1 MSDDAI
7 GEGSAG
13 GSARRTFRTRLD
25 EQVTEV
31 DDEVVS
37 RRKRRSEP
45 MPLSEPL
52 ARSEPMLPNRDATE
66 VGPPLARRSRRGWI
80 IALLLVLAAASAAL
94 WLHPLQ
100 VQQQGGH
107 RGGGRFR
114 GGGDLAQPV
123 AVASV
128 TQADIPI
135 VLEALGTVTP
145 LSTVTVRAQVSGQ
158 ITQIG
163 FTEGQNVKKG
173 DFLAQIDART
183 LTASLHQWQ
192 GQLEHDQ
199 ALLADAKLDLDRDLK
214 LTSNA
219 ITQQAV
225 DLQRATVQSDEGTVV
240 SDQAQIE
247 AVQVNIANSHI
258 TAPADGRIGL
268 RLIDQGNYVTP
279 GDSTGIAV
287 IAEMQPISVLFSLPE
302 DSLAQVLE
310 QTHGNAGL
318 KATLFDRND
327 TKQIAEGTLRTID
340 NQIDPTTGTV
350 KLRAVFP
357 NTDGVLYPNQ
367 FVNVHLLVRT
377 LTGVSVL
384 PNAAI
389 QHGAPGTFVYQ
400 LNDDSTVSVKT
411 VSLGPGNATVTQLLA
426 GLPQGA
432 KVVVDGVDRL
442 KDGAKVTVPD
452 NGAAPAP
459 GGSGAAPQP
468 QATSEGSAAGGAPA
482 ASADNNTPA
491 VNPAGAPAMSNGQGT
506 GPAGAG
512 AGAAGDASGGKQGHR
527 HHRDGNGRRN
537 GGAGNAGAPDNGG
550 DSGASQ

>member
-1 MSDDAI
+1 M
-7 GEGSAG
+7 
-13 GSARRTFRTRLD
+13 
-25 EQVTEV
+25 

-37 RRKRRSEP
+37 RRELRSKAAP
-45 MPLSEPL
+45 PSGPVTPGEPL
-52 ARSEPMLPNRDATE
+52 TGVRPVVM
-66 VGPPLARRSRRGWI
+66 RRSRRGWI
-80 IALLLVLAAASAAL
+80 VALLLVLAAVGGAF
-94 WLHPLQ
+94 WLHPIQ
-100 VQQQGGH
+100 VHQQGSQ

-123 AVASV
+123 AVAPV
-128 TQADIPI
+128 AQADIPI
-135 VLEALGTVTP
+135 VLEALGTVTS
-145 LSTVTVRAQVSGQ
+145 LSTVTVRSQVSGQ
-158 ITQIG
+158 ITAIG
-163 FTEGQNVKKG
+163 FSEGQMVKKG
-173 DFLAQIDART
+173 DFLAQMDDRT
-183 LTASLHQWQ
+183 LNASLHQLQ
-192 GQLEHDQ
+192 GQLQHDQ

-219 ITQQAV
+219 VTQQAV
-225 DLQRATVQSDEGTVV
+225 DLQRATVQSDEGTVM

-247 AVQVNIANSHI
+247 GVQVNIANSHI

-268 RLIDQGNYVTP
+268 RLVDQGNYVTP

-287 IAEMQPISVLFSLPE
+287 IARMQPISVLFSLTE

-310 QTHGNAGL
+310 QTHGNPGL
-318 KATLFDRND
+318 KASLFDRND
-327 TKQIAEGTLRTID
+327 TNQVAEGTLQTID

-357 NTDGVLYPNQ
+357 NADGALYPNQ

-411 VSLGPGNATVTQLLA
+411 VSLGPGNATVTQLLS
-426 GLPQGA
+426 GLAPDG

-452 NGAAPAP
+452 NGTAPI
-459 GGSGAAPQP
+459 SGAASPAPP
-468 QATSEGSAAGGAPA
+468 QAAGTGSAAAGAPA
-482 ASADNNTPA
+482 ANPGNPPA
-491 VNPAGAPAMSNGQGT
+491 TSSGQGAGST
-506 GPAGAG
+506 GHDSAGEG
-512 AGAAGDASGGKQGHR
+512 TAASGDASGHKHHR
-527 HHRDGNGRRN
+527 HNRRDGG
-537 GGAGNAGAPDNGG
+537 GGAGNGG
-550 DSGASQ
+550 DSGESR

>member
-1 MSDDAI
+1 MAQPPCATSRR
-7 GEGSAG
+7 GCGSKK
-13 GSARRTFRTRLD
+13 
-25 EQVTEV
+25 QVREV

-37 RRKRRSEP
+37 RRKPRGERVPRSEP
-45 MPLSEPL
+45 AARREPVLPSEP
-52 ARSEPMLPNRDATE
+52 ATE
-66 VGPPLARRSRRGWI
+66 VRPAVARRSRRGWI
-80 IALLLVLAAASAAL
+80 VVLLLIVAAAGVAY
-94 WLHPLQ
+94 WLHPVQLQ
-100 VQQQGGH
+100 QEGG
-107 RGGGRFR
+107 RRGGRFR
-114 GGGDLAQPV
+114 GGDLAQPV
-123 AVASV
+123 AVAPV

-135 VLEALGTVTP
+135 VLEALGTVTS

-173 DFLAQIDART
+173 DFLAQIDDRT
-183 LTASLHQWQ
+183 LNASQHQLQ

-225 DLQRATVQSDEGTVV
+225 DLQRATVQSDEGTVM

-268 RLIDQGNYVTP
+268 RLVDQGNYVTP
-279 GDSTGIAV
+279 GDNTGIAV
-287 IAEMQPISVLFSLPE
+287 IAKMQPISVLFSLPE
-302 DSLAQVLE
+302 DSLAEVLE

-327 TKQIAEGTLRTID
+327 TKQIAEGTLQTID

-350 KLRAVFP
+350 KLRAVFA
-357 NTDGVLYPNQ
+357 NADGALYPNQ

-377 LTGVSVL
+377 LTGVTVL

-411 VSLGPGNATVTQLLA
+411 VTLGPGNATVTQLLS

-452 NGAAPAP
+452 NAAPAA
-459 GGSGAAPQP
+459 GAAAAGATAPAQP
-468 QATSEGSAAGGAPA
+468 QAGSAAGGAPA
-482 ASADNNTPA
+482 ANTANTPA
-491 VNPAGAPAMSNGQGT
+491 ANPGAAPAASNGQGD
-506 GPAGAG
+506 GSAGQ
-512 AGAAGDASGGKQGHR
+512 GAAAPGDASGQKHHR
-527 HHRDGNGRRN
+527 HHRRDGNGN
-537 GGAGNAGAPDNGG
+537 AGDSGNAGGGNGDG
-550 DSGASQ
+550 SGQGQ

>member
-1 MSDDAI
+1 M
-7 GEGSAG
+7 
-13 GSARRTFRTRLD
+13 
-25 EQVTEV
+25 

-37 RRKRRSEP
+37 RRKRRNVAARP
-45 MPLSEPL
+45 SEPL
-52 ARSEPMLPNRDATE
+52 AE
-66 VGPPLARRSRRGWI
+66 VSPPVARRSRRGWI
-80 IALLLVLAAASAAL
+80 VALLVLAAAAGVAF
-94 WLHPLQ
+94 WLHPGQ
-100 VQQQGGH
+100 VQQEGGH

-123 AVASV
+123 AVAPV
-128 TQADIPI
+128 ARADIPI

-163 FTEGQNVKKG
+163 FTEGQMVKKG
-173 DFLAQIDART
+173 DFLAQIDDRT
-183 LTASLHQWQ
+183 LNASLHQLQ
-192 GQLEHDQ
+192 GQLQHDQ

-219 ITQQAV
+219 VTQQAV
-225 DLQRATVQSDEGTVV
+225 DLQRATVQADEGTVM

-258 TAPADGRIGL
+258 AAPADGRIGL
-268 RLIDQGNYVTP
+268 RLVDQGNYVTP
-279 GDSTGIAV
+279 GDGTGIAV
-287 IAEMQPISVLFSLPE
+287 ITQMQPISVLFSLPE

-310 QTHGNAGL
+310 QTHDNVGL

-327 TKQIAEGTLRTID
+327 TKQIADGTLQTID

-357 NTDGVLYPNQ
+357 NGDGALYPNQ

-411 VSLGPGNATVTQLLA
+411 VSLGPGNATVTQLLS
-426 GLPQGA
+426 GLAPGT

-459 GGSGAAPQP
+459 GGNGTAS
-468 QATSEGSAAGGAPA
+468 QAEGSAAGGEAGGTPA
-482 ASADNNTPA
+482 TGNATPA
-491 VNPAGAPAMSNGQGT
+491 VNSGGAPAMSDRQGN
-506 GPAGAG
+506 
-512 AGAAGDASGGKQGHR
+512 GAAGNDAAGGAADAAGEASGRKQGHHR
-527 HHRDGNGRRN
+527 HRDGNGHRR
-537 GGAGNAGAPDNGG
+537 GGSAGAADNRAGG
-550 DSGASQ
+550 GFGDGQ

>member
-1 MSDDAI
+1 
-7 GEGSAG
+7 
-13 GSARRTFRTRLD
+13 
-25 EQVTEV
+25 V

-37 RRKRRSEP
+37 RRKRRREP
-45 MPLSEPL
+45 V
-52 ARSEPMLPNRDATE
+52 ARSEPVIE
-66 VGPPLARRSRRGWI
+66 VRPPVVRRSWRGWI
-80 IALLLVLAAASAAL
+80 VALLLVVAAAGVAY
-94 WLHPLQ
+94 WLHPVQ
-100 VQQQGGH
+100 VQQEGG
-107 RGGGRFR
+107 RRAGRFR
-114 GGGDLAQPV
+114 GGDLAQPV
-123 AVASV
+123 AVAPV

-135 VLEALGTVTP
+135 VLEALGTVTS
-145 LSTVTVRAQVSGQ
+145 LSTVTVRPQVSGQ

-173 DFLAQIDART
+173 DFLAQIDDRT
-183 LTASLHQWQ
+183 LMASLHQLQ
-192 GQLEHDQ
+192 GQLQHDQ

-219 ITQQAV
+219 VTQQAV
-225 DLQRATVQSDEGTVV
+225 DLQRATVQSDEGTVM

-268 RLIDQGNYVTP
+268 RLVDQGNYVTP

-310 QTHGNAGL
+310 QTHGNVEL
-318 KATLFDRND
+318 KASLFDRND
-327 TKQIAEGTLRTID
+327 TKEIAEGTLRTID
-340 NQIDPTTGTV
+340 NQIDPSTGTV

-357 NTDGVLYPNQ
+357 NTDGALYPNQ

-400 LNDDSTVSVKT
+400 LNDDGTVSVKT
-411 VSLGPGNATVTQLLA
+411 VSLGPGNATVTQLLS
-426 GLPQGA
+426 GLGPGA

-452 NGAAPAP
+452 NSAAPV
-459 GGSGAAPQP
+459 SGATGSAAQP
-468 QATSEGSAAGGAPA
+468 QAASTANAGAGVPATGSAPA
-482 ASADNNTPA
+482 ANSGN
-491 VNPAGAPAMSNGQGT
+491 APAATNGQG
-506 GPAGAG
+506 GGSAGRGTDAS
-512 AGAAGDASGGKQGHR
+512 GDASGQK
-527 HHRDGNGRRN
+527 HHRRHRRDGS
-537 GGAGNAGAPDNGG
+537 GNAGDSGNAGTGGNGG

>member
-1 MSDDAI
+1 
-7 GEGSAG
+7 
-13 GSARRTFRTRLD
+13 
-25 EQVTEV
+25 V
-31 DDEVVS
+31 DDEVANRLRPPKEAVIDVKPAAM
-37 RRKRRSEP
+37 RRR
-45 MPLSEPL
+45 
-52 ARSEPMLPNRDATE
+52 
-66 VGPPLARRSRRGWI
+66 RRGWI
-80 IALLLVLAAASAAL
+80 VALVLVVAGAGVAL
-94 WLHPLQ
+94 WLHPVPSRQ
-100 VQQQGGH
+100 ESG

-173 DFLAQIDART
+173 DFLAQIDDRT

-219 ITQQAV
+219 ITHQAV

-268 RLIDQGNYVTP
+268 RLVDQGNYVTP

-327 TKQIAEGTLRTID
+327 TKQIAEGTLQTID

-357 NTDGVLYPNQ
+357 NTDGALYPNQ

-400 LNDDSTVSVKT
+400 LNDDSTVSVKA

-432 KVVVDGVDRL
+432 RVVVDGVDRL

-468 QATSEGSAAGGAPA
+468 QATGEGGAAGGAPA
-482 ASADNNTPA
+482 ASAGNNTPV

-512 AGAAGDASGGKQGHR
+512 AGAAGDASSGKQGHR

>member
-1 MSDDAI
+1 M
-7 GEGSAG
+7 
-13 GSARRTFRTRLD
+13 
-25 EQVTEV
+25 

-37 RRKRRSEP
+37 RRKRRNVP
-45 MPLSEPL
+45 APPSEPL
-52 ARSEPMLPNRDATE
+52 TE
-66 VGPPLARRSRRGWI
+66 VRPVAVRRSRRGWI
-80 IALLLVLAAASAAL
+80 VALLLVLTAAGVAF
-94 WLHPLQ
+94 WLHPVQ
-100 VQQQGGH
+100 VRQEAGH

-123 AVASV
+123 AVAPV
-128 TQADIPI
+128 TKADIPI

-145 LSTVTVRAQVSGQ
+145 LSAVTVRAQVSGQ
-158 ITQIG
+158 ITQIA

-173 DFLAQIDART
+173 DFLAQIDDRT

-268 RLIDQGNYVTP
+268 RLVDQGNYVTP

-310 QTHGNAGL
+310 QTHGNTGL

-327 TKQIAEGTLRTID
+327 TKQIAEGTLQTID

-357 NTDGVLYPNQ
+357 NADGALYPNQ

-411 VSLGPGNATVTQLLA
+411 VTLGPGNATVTQLLS
-426 GLPQGA
+426 GLAPGA

-452 NGAAPAP
+452 NSAAPAV
-459 GGSGAAPQP
+459 GATTSQP
-468 QATSEGSAAGGAPA
+468 QAGSGSAAGGAPPVA
-482 ASADNNTPA
+482 AGNTA
-491 VNPAGAPAMSNGQGT
+491 TTNSGGAPAASNGQGNGSAGE
-506 GPAGAG
+506 GPGASG
-512 AGAAGDASGGKQGHR
+512 DTSGQKHHRRHDGNGRRRNGNAGAAGDGGGGSGEGQ
-527 HHRDGNGRRN
+527 
-537 GGAGNAGAPDNGG
+537 
-550 DSGASQ
+550 

>member
-1 MSDDAI
+1 M
-7 GEGSAG
+7 
-13 GSARRTFRTRLD
+13 
-25 EQVTEV
+25 

-37 RRKRRSEP
+37 RRKPRERVPASEP
-45 MPLSEPL
+45 VTPGEPVTQVRP
-52 ARSEPMLPNRDATE
+52 APA
-66 VGPPLARRSRRGWI
+66 VARRSRRGWLV
-80 IALLLVLAAASAAL
+80 ALLLVVAATGVAY
-94 WLHPLQ
+94 WLHPVQL
-100 VQQQGGH
+100 QQQGGH

-114 GGGDLAQPV
+114 GGDLAQPV
-123 AVASV
+123 AVAPV
-128 TQADIPI
+128 AQADIPI

-173 DFLAQIDART
+173 DFLAQIDDRA

-199 ALLADAKLDLDRDLK
+199 ALLADARLDLDRDLK

-225 DLQRATVQSDEGTVV
+225 DLQRATVQSDEGTVM

-268 RLIDQGNYVTP
+268 RLVDQGNYVTP
-279 GDSTGIAV
+279 GDATGIAV
-287 IAEMQPISVLFSLPE
+287 ITEMQPISVLFSLPE

-310 QTHGNAGL
+310 QTHGSAEL

-350 KLRAVFP
+350 KLRAVFA
-357 NTDGVLYPNQ
+357 NADGALYPNQ

-377 LTGVSVL
+377 LSGVTVL

-400 LNDDSTVSVKT
+400 LNDDNTVSVKT
-411 VSLGPGNATVTQLLA
+411 VTLGPGNATVTQLVS

-452 NGAAPAP
+452 NAAPTAAATPTAGAAPAP
-459 GGSGAAPQP
+459 AATGAAAQP
-468 QATSEGSAAGGAPA
+468 QAAGTGSAPA
-482 ASADNNTPA
+482 ANPTDTPA
-491 VNPAGAPAMSNGQGT
+491 ANPGNAPATSNGQGD
-506 GPAGAG
+506 GSAGE
-512 AGAAGDASGGKQGHR
+512 GAAAPGDASGHKHR
-527 HHRDGNGRRN
+527 HHRRDGN
-537 GGAGNAGAPDNGG
+537 GNAGAGGNGG

>member
-1 MSDDAI
+1 MRL
-7 GEGSAG
+7 EG
-13 GSARRTFRTRLD
+13 
-25 EQVTEV
+25 QVREV

-37 RRKRRSEP
+37 RRKRRNVP
-45 MPLSEPL
+45 APPSEPL
-52 ARSEPMLPNRDATE
+52 AE
-66 VGPPLARRSRRGWI
+66 VRPPVARRSRRGWI
-80 IALLLVLAAASAAL
+80 VALLLVVAAAGVAF
-94 WLHPLQ
+94 WLHPVQ

-107 RGGGRFR
+107 RGGRFR
-114 GGGDLAQPV
+114 GGDLAQPV
-123 AVASV
+123 AVAPV
-128 TQADIPI
+128 AQADIPI

-163 FTEGQNVKKG
+163 FTEGQNVKRG
-173 DFLAQIDART
+173 DFLAQIDDRT
-183 LTASLHQWQ
+183 LNASLHQWQ

-225 DLQRATVQSDEGTVV
+225 DLQRATVQSDEGTVM

-279 GDSTGIAV
+279 GDATGIAV
-287 IAEMQPISVLFSLPE
+287 IAQMQPISVLFSLPE

-327 TKQIAEGTLRTID
+327 TKEIAEGTLQTID

-357 NTDGVLYPNQ
+357 NIDGVLYPNQ

-389 QHGAPGTFVYQ
+389 QHGASGTFVYQ

-411 VSLGPGNATVTQLLA
+411 VTLGPGNATVTQLLS
-426 GLPQGA
+426 GLAPGA

-452 NGAAPAP
+452 NAVPASGTAPAAGAAPA
-459 GGSGAAPQP
+459 QP
-468 QATSEGSAAGGAPA
+468 QAAGASSPAAGTSPA
-482 ASADNNTPA
+482 SFGNTPA
-491 VNPAGAPAMSNGQGT
+491 NSDNATAATNGQG
-506 GPAGAG
+506 GRAGEG
-512 AGAAGDASGGKQGHR
+512 ADASGDASGRKHHR
-527 HHRDGNGRRN
+527 HHRRD
-537 GGAGNAGAPDNGG
+537 GGANAGSGGNGG
-550 DSGASQ
+550 DSGQGQ

>member
-1 MSDDAI
+1 M
-7 GEGSAG
+7 
-13 GSARRTFRTRLD
+13 
-25 EQVTEV
+25 
-31 DDEVVS
+31 DDEVANRLRPPKEAVIDVKPAAM
-37 RRKRRSEP
+37 RRR
-45 MPLSEPL
+45 
-52 ARSEPMLPNRDATE
+52 
-66 VGPPLARRSRRGWI
+66 RRGWI
-80 IALLLVLAAASAAL
+80 VALLLVVVGAGVAL
-94 WLHPLQ
+94 WLHPVPSRQ
-100 VQQQGGH
+100 ESG

-123 AVASV
+123 AVAPV

-173 DFLAQIDART
+173 DFLAQIDDRT

-225 DLQRATVQSDEGTVV
+225 DLQRATVQSDEGTVM

-327 TKQIAEGTLRTID
+327 TKQIAEGTLQTID

-357 NTDGVLYPNQ
+357 NADGVLYPNQ

-452 NGAAPAP
+452 SGAAPAP

-468 QATSEGSAAGGAPA
+468 QATGEGGATGGAPA
-482 ASADNNTPA
+482 ASAGNNTPA

-506 GPAGAG
+506 GPAGGG

>member
-1 MSDDAI
+1 MRL
-7 GEGSAG
+7 EG
-13 GSARRTFRTRLD
+13 
-25 EQVTEV
+25 QVTEV

-37 RRKRRSEP
+37 RRKRREVP
-45 MPLSEPL
+45 APPSEPL
-52 ARSEPMLPNRDATE
+52 VE
-66 VGPPLARRSRRGWI
+66 VRPPVARRSRRGWI
-80 IALLLVLAAASAAL
+80 VALLLVVAAAGVAF
-94 WLHPLQ
+94 WLHPVQ
-100 VQQQGGH
+100 VQQQAGH
-107 RGGGRFR
+107 RGGGRFG

-123 AVASV
+123 AVAPV
-128 TQADIPI
+128 AQADIPI
-135 VLEALGTVTP
+135 VLEALGTVTS
-145 LSTVTVRAQVSGQ
+145 LSTVTVRSQVSGQ

-173 DFLAQIDART
+173 DFLAQIDDRT

-219 ITQQAV
+219 VTQQAV
-225 DLQRATVQSDEGTVV
+225 DLQRATVQSDEGTVM

-268 RLIDQGNYVTP
+268 RLVDQGNYVTP
-279 GDSTGIAV
+279 GDGTGIAV
-287 IAEMQPISVLFSLPE
+287 IAQMQPISVLFSLPE

-310 QTHGNAGL
+310 QTHGNIGL

-327 TKQIAEGTLRTID
+327 TKQIAEGTLQTID

-357 NTDGVLYPNQ
+357 NADGALYPNQ

-400 LNDDSTVSVKT
+400 LNDDNTVSVKT
-411 VSLGPGNATVTQLLA
+411 VSLGPGNATVTQLLS
-426 GLPQGA
+426 GLAPGA

-452 NGAAPAP
+452 NTAAPTHGAASPAQPKATGTAAAPA
-459 GGSGAAPQP
+459 A
-468 QATSEGSAAGGAPA
+468 AAG
-482 ASADNNTPA
+482 NTPA
-491 VNPAGAPAMSNGQGT
+491 ANPASAPTTSGGQGAGSTGGAAGQGT
-506 GPAGAG
+506 
-512 AGAAGDASGGKQGHR
+512 DASGDAAGRKHHQHHR
-527 HHRDGNGRRN
+527 RDGNGNGNAGN
-537 GGAGNAGAPDNGG
+537 GGASG
-550 DSGASQ
+550 DGQ

>member
-1 MSDDAI
+1 M
-7 GEGSAG
+7 
-13 GSARRTFRTRLD
+13 
-25 EQVTEV
+25 

-37 RRKRRSEP
+37 RRKLRSKP
-45 MPLSEPL
+45 ARPSEPL
-52 ARSEPMLPNRDATE
+52 AE
-66 VGPPLARRSRRGWI
+66 VRPVVARRSRRGWI
-80 IALLLVLAAASAAL
+80 VALLVVVAAAGAAF
-94 WLHPLQ
+94 WLHPVQ
-100 VQQQGGH
+100 VRQQGGL
-107 RGGGRFR
+107 RGGRFR
-114 GGGDLAQPV
+114 GGDQAQPV
-123 AVASV
+123 AVAPV

-158 ITQIG
+158 ITQIA

-173 DFLAQIDART
+173 DFLAQIDDRT

-199 ALLADAKLDLDRDLK
+199 ALLADARLDLDRDLK

-225 DLQRATVQSDEGTVV
+225 DLQRATVQSDEGTVM

-247 AVQVNIANSHI
+247 AVEVNIANSHI

-268 RLIDQGNYVTP
+268 RLVDQGNYVTP
-279 GDSTGIAV
+279 GDGTGIAV
-287 IAEMQPISVLFSLPE
+287 IAQMSPMSVLFSLPE

-318 KATLFDRND
+318 KASLFDRND
-327 TKQIAEGTLRTID
+327 TKQIAEGTLQTID

-357 NTDGVLYPNQ
+357 NADGALYPNQ

-377 LTGVSVL
+377 LTGINVL

-400 LNDDSTVSVKT
+400 LKGDGTVSVKT
-411 VSLGPGNATVTQLLA
+411 VSLGPGNATVTQLLS
-426 GLPQGA
+426 GLAPGA
-432 KVVVDGVDRL
+432 RVVVDGVDRL
-442 KDGAKVTVPD
+442 KDGAKVIVPD
-452 NGAAPAP
+452 NSAVP
-459 GGSGAAPQP
+459 
-468 QATSEGSAAGGAPA
+468 AAGGNSTAPTPGGNGAATPPQAPPAGTGNDAPA
-482 ASADNNTPA
+482 ANSG
-491 VNPAGAPAMSNGQGT
+491 GAPAMSNGQGN
-506 GPAGAG
+506 GSAGAD
-512 AGAAGDASGGKQGHR
+512 AADDAPGRKQGHR
-527 HHRDGNGRRN
+527 RHHDGNGHRRD
-537 GGAGNAGAPDNGG
+537 GGAGNAGAADNGG
-550 DSGASQ
+550 GGTGDGQ

>member
-1 MSDDAI
+1 MRL
-7 GEGSAG
+7 EG
-13 GSARRTFRTRLD
+13 
-25 EQVTEV
+25 QVGDV

-37 RRKRRSEP
+37 RRKPRSERVP
-45 MPLSEPL
+45 SSERVPPSEPVT
-52 ARSEPMLPNRDATE
+52 RSESLTE
-66 VGPPLARRSRRGWI
+66 VRPVAVRRSRRGWI
-80 IALLLVLAAASAAL
+80 IALLLVLAAAGAAF
-94 WLHPLQ
+94 WLHPVQL
-100 VQQQGGH
+100 QQQGGH

-123 AVASV
+123 AVAPV

-173 DFLAQIDART
+173 DFLAQIDDRA
-183 LTASLHQWQ
+183 LNASLHQWQ

-219 ITQQAV
+219 VTQQAI
-225 DLQRATVQSDEGTVV
+225 DLQRATVQSDEGTVM

-268 RLIDQGNYVTP
+268 RLVDQGNYVTP

-327 TKQIAEGTLRTID
+327 TKEIAEGTLQTID

-357 NTDGVLYPNQ
+357 NTDGALYPNQ

-377 LTGVSVL
+377 LAGVNVL

-400 LNDDSTVSVKT
+400 LNDDNTVSVRT
-411 VSLGPGNATVTQLLA
+411 VSLGPGNAAVTQLLS
-426 GLPQGA
+426 GLSPGA

-452 NGAAPAP
+452 SSAVPASGGNGVAT
-459 GGSGAAPQP
+459 QP
-468 QATSEGSAAGGAPA
+468 QAAGGEVSGTPAAGTGNDRPA
-482 ASADNNTPA
+482 FNS
-491 VNPAGAPAMSNGQGT
+491 AGAPAMSNGEGN
-506 GPAGAG
+506 GSAGGSAT
-512 AGAAGDASGGKQGHR
+512 AAGDASGRKQGHHR
-527 HHRDGNGRRN
+527 HYDGNGHRRD
-537 GGAGNAGAPDNGG
+537 GSAGAADSGG
-550 DSGASQ
+550 DSGQGQ

>member
-1 MSDDAI
+1 M
-7 GEGSAG
+7 
-13 GSARRTFRTRLD
+13 
-25 EQVTEV
+25 

-52 ARSEPMLPNRDATE
+52 VRGEPVLPDRDATE
-66 VGPPLARRSRRGWI
+66 VQPVVARRSRRGWI
-80 IALLLVLAAASAAL
+80 VALLLVLAAAGAAF
-94 WLHPLQ
+94 WLHPVQ

-114 GGGDLAQPV
+114 GGDLAQPV
-123 AVASV
+123 AVAPV

-173 DFLAQIDART
+173 DFLAQIDDRT
-183 LTASLHQWQ
+183 LNASLHQWQ

-279 GDSTGIAV
+279 GDATGIAV

-318 KATLFDRND
+318 KAVLFDRND
-327 TKQIAEGTLRTID
+327 TKQIAEGTLQTID

-357 NTDGVLYPNQ
+357 NSDGVLYPNQ

-411 VSLGPGNATVTQLLA
+411 VALGPGNATVTQLLS
-426 GLPQGA
+426 GLAPGA

-452 NGAAPAP
+452 NSAAPASGTAPAAGAAPA
-459 GGSGAAPQP
+459 QP
-468 QATSEGSAAGGAPA
+468 QAVGTGSPAAGTPPANSGNTHAASSGNASAA
-482 ASADNNTPA
+482 
-491 VNPAGAPAMSNGQGT
+491 SNGQG
-506 GPAGAG
+506 GQAGEG
-512 AGAAGDASGGKQGHR
+512 TDASGDAAGRKHHR
-527 HHRDGNGRRN
+527 HHRRDGG
-537 GGAGNAGAPDNGG
+537 GNAGGGDNGG

>member
-1 MSDDAI
+1 
-7 GEGSAG
+7 
-13 GSARRTFRTRLD
+13 
-25 EQVTEV
+25 
-31 DDEVVS
+31 
-37 RRKRRSEP
+37 

-52 ARSEPMLPNRDATE
+52 ARSEPTLPNRDATQ

-80 IALLLVLAAASAAL
+80 VALLLVLAAAGAAL

-100 VQQQGGH
+100 VQQQSGH

-173 DFLAQIDART
+173 DFLAQIDDRT
-183 LTASLHQWQ
+183 LKASLHQWQ

-268 RLIDQGNYVTP
+268 RLVDQGNYVTP
-279 GDSTGIAV
+279 GDATGIAV

-318 KATLFDRND
+318 KASLFDRND
-327 TKQIAEGTLRTID
+327 TKQIAEGTLQTID

-400 LNDDSTVSVKT
+400 LNDDGTVSVKT
-411 VSLGPGNATVTQLLA
+411 VTLGPGNATVTQLLS
-426 GLPQGA
+426 GLAPGA

-442 KDGAKVTVPD
+442 KDGAKVSVPD
-452 NGAAPAP
+452 NAAPVSGAAPAA
-459 GGSGAAPQP
+459 GAAPAQP
-468 QATSEGSAAGGAPA
+468 QAAGTGSPAAGAANSGNTPTANSGNASAASNDQAGSAGSGQAGEGTD
-482 ASADNNTPA
+482 AS
-491 VNPAGAPAMSNGQGT
+491 
-506 GPAGAG
+506 GAG
-512 AGAAGDASGGKQGHR
+512 ASHKHR
-527 HHRDGNGRRN
+527 HHRRDGG
-537 GGAGNAGAPDNGG
+537 GNAGGGGNGG

>member
-1 MSDDAI
+1 
-7 GEGSAG
+7 
-13 GSARRTFRTRLD
+13 
-25 EQVTEV
+25 VTKV

-37 RRKRRSEP
+37 RRKPRSERVLP
-45 MPLSEPL
+45 SEPV
-52 ARSEPMLPNRDATE
+52 ARSEPVTE
-66 VGPPLARRSRRGWI
+66 VRPVAVRRSRRGWI
-80 IALLLVLAAASAAL
+80 VALLLVVVAAVVY
-94 WLHPLQ
+94 WLHPFHAEQ
-100 VQQQGGH
+100 EGA
-107 RGGGRFR
+107 RRGGRFR
-114 GGGDLAQPV
+114 GGDQAQPV
-123 AVASV
+123 AVAPV

-135 VLEALGTVTP
+135 VLEALGTVTS
-145 LSTVTVRAQVSGQ
+145 LSTVTVRTQVSGQ

-173 DFLAQIDART
+173 DFLAQIDDRT
-183 LTASLHQWQ
+183 LVASQHQLQ

-268 RLIDQGNYVTP
+268 RLVDQGNYVTSS
-279 GDSTGIAV
+279 DATGIAV
-287 IAEMQPISVLFSLPE
+287 ITEMQPISVLFSLPE
-302 DSLAQVLE
+302 DSLADVLA
-310 QTHGNAGL
+310 QTHGNAEL
-318 KATLFDRND
+318 EATLFDRND
-327 TKQIAEGTLRTID
+327 TKQIADGTLRTID

-350 KLRAVFP
+350 KLRAVFA
-357 NTDGVLYPNQ
+357 NVDGALYPNQ

-377 LTGVSVL
+377 LTGVTVL

-400 LNDDSTVSVKT
+400 LNDDNTVSVKT
-411 VSLGPGNATVTQLLA
+411 VSLGPGNATVTQLLS
-426 GLPQGA
+426 GLPPGA

-452 NGAAPAP
+452 AAAPATGAAPAA
-459 GGSGAAPQP
+459 GAAGAAVQP
-468 QATSEGSAAGGAPA
+468 QATGSAPPANSGTPPAANAANTPAANSGGAPA
-482 ASADNNTPA
+482 ASD
-491 VNPAGAPAMSNGQGT
+491 GQGN
-506 GPAGAG
+506 
-512 AGAAGDASGGKQGHR
+512 GAAGQGKSGDASGQKR
-527 HHRDGNGRRN
+527 HHHRRDGS
-537 GGAGNAGAPDNGG
+537 GNAGGGNGG

>member
-1 MSDDAI
+1 MRF
-7 GEGSAG
+7 EG
-13 GSARRTFRTRLD
+13 
-25 EQVTEV
+25 QVRDV

-37 RRKRRSEP
+37 RRKRRN
-45 MPLSEPL
+45 MPAPPSEPL
-52 ARSEPMLPNRDATE
+52 TE
-66 VGPPLARRSRRGWI
+66 VRPPVARRSRRGWI
-80 IALLLVLAAASAAL
+80 VALLVVIAAAGAAF
-94 WLHPLQ
+94 WLHPIQ
-100 VQQQGGH
+100 VHQEAG
-107 RGGGRFR
+107 RRGGRFR

-123 AVASV
+123 AVAPV
-128 TQADIPI
+128 AQADIPI
-135 VLEALGTVTP
+135 MLEALGTVTP

-173 DFLAQIDART
+173 DFLAQIDDRT
-183 LTASLHQWQ
+183 LNASLHQWQ

-225 DLQRATVQSDEGTVV
+225 DLQRATVQSDEGTVM

-268 RLIDQGNYVTP
+268 RLVDQGNYVTP
-279 GDSTGIAV
+279 GDATGIAV

-318 KATLFDRND
+318 KAALFDRND
-327 TKQIAEGTLRTID
+327 SKEIAEGTLQTID

-357 NTDGVLYPNQ
+357 NADGVLYPNQ

-400 LNDDSTVSVKT
+400 FNDDSTVSVKT
-411 VSLGPGNATVTQLLA
+411 VSLGPGNATVTQLLS
-426 GLPQGA
+426 GLAPGA
-432 KVVVDGVDRL
+432 RVVVDGVDRL
-442 KDGAKVTVPD
+442 KDGARVTVPD
-452 NGAAPAP
+452 NAAPASETAP
-459 GGSGAAPQP
+459 ATGAAASAKP
-468 QATSEGSAAGGAPA
+468 QAGPASAAGGAPA
-482 ASADNNTPA
+482 TSAIGTPDTNSGNGPA
-491 VNPAGAPAMSNGQGT
+491 VSNNQGGGSAGQG
-506 GPAGAG
+506 
-512 AGAAGDASGGKQGHR
+512 AAAQGDASGQKHHR
-527 HHRDGNGRRN
+527 HHRRD
-537 GGAGNAGAPDNGG
+537 GGANTGSGDNGG
-550 DSGASQ
+550 DSGQGQ

>member
-1 MSDDAI
+1 M
-7 GEGSAG
+7 
-13 GSARRTFRTRLD
+13 
-25 EQVTEV
+25 

-37 RRKRRSEP
+37 RRKLRSKP
-45 MPLSEPL
+45 APPGEPL
-52 ARSEPMLPNRDATE
+52 AE
-66 VGPPLARRSRRGWI
+66 VRPLVTRRSRRGWI
-80 IALLLVLAAASAAL
+80 VALLVVVAAAGAAF
-94 WLHPLQ
+94 WLHPVQ
-100 VQQQGGH
+100 VEQQASR

-114 GGGDLAQPV
+114 GGDQAQPV
-123 AVASV
+123 AVAPV

-158 ITQIG
+158 ITQIA

-173 DFLAQIDART
+173 DFLAQIDDRT
-183 LTASLHQWQ
+183 LNASLHQLQ
-192 GQLEHDQ
+192 GQLQHDQ

-214 LTSNA
+214 VSNNA
-219 ITQQAV
+219 VTQQAV
-225 DLQRATVQSDEGTVV
+225 DLQRATVQSDEGTVM

-247 AVQVNIANSHI
+247 AVEVNIANSHI
-258 TAPADGRIGL
+258 TAPAAGRIGL
-268 RLIDQGNYVTP
+268 RLVDQGNYVTP

-287 IAEMQPISVLFSLPE
+287 IADMQPISVLFSLPE

-318 KATLFDRND
+318 TATLFDRND
-327 TKQIAEGTLRTID
+327 TKQIAEGTLQTID

-357 NTDGVLYPNQ
+357 NTDGALYPNQ

-377 LTGVSVL
+377 LTAVSVL

-400 LNDDSTVSVKT
+400 LNDDDTVSVKT
-411 VSLGPGNATVTQLLA
+411 VSLGPGNATVTQLLS
-426 GLPQGA
+426 GLAPGA

-459 GGSGAAPQP
+459 GGSGAAPQL
-468 QATSEGSAAGGAPA
+468 QATGEGGAIGGAPA
-482 ASADNNTPA
+482 ASAGSNTPA
-491 VNPAGAPAMSNGQGT
+491 INPAGAPAMSNGQGT

-512 AGAAGDASGGKQGHR
+512 AGAAGDGSGGKQGHR
-527 HHRDGNGRRN
+527 HHRDGNGPRRN
-537 GGAGNAGAPDNGG
+537 GGAGNAGALDNGG
-550 DSGASQ
+550 GAGDGQ